1 MSASGAIPLC
11 GTRTLRV
18 TKLFFATDI
27 HGSDIC
33 WSKFLNAGKF
43 YGADV
48 LILGGD
54 MTGKAVVPLIHQG
67 GNNYRVTLLEQ
78 VFDISGDDEVQEIIK
93 KIRSR
98 GYYPYVTNP
107 DELIELQN
115 KPELVHE
122 IFVSQVLKVVQQ
134 WMELADKKL
143 DGTGMKVYCSPGNDD
158 MDQVDD
164 VIRGSRN
171 VLLVEGQI
179 TQIDSDH
186 EMIASGWSNRT
197 PWNTHREED
206 EDQLKVRYEAMTSK
220 LKDPRNAIFNIHVPP
235 YKSGLDEAPELD
247 KDLRPVLAG
256 QSLQPVG
263 STALREAIQKHQ
275 PLLGLHGHIHEGR
288 GATRIGKTLCINPG
302 SMYEQG
308 TLLGTLVKLGRNK
321 IENYV
326 LTSG

>member
-1 MSASGAIPLC
+1 M
-11 GTRTLRV
+11 

-54 MTGKAVVPLIHQG
+54 MTGKAVVPFIHQG
-67 GNNYRVTLLEQ
+67 GKNYKVTLLEQ
-78 VFDISGDDEVQEIIK
+78 EFPITNEDELADMIK
-93 KIRSR
+93 RVRSR
-98 GYYPYVTNP
+98 GYYPYLTNP
-107 DELIELQN
+107 DEIAELEKDPQR
-115 KPELVHE
+115 VHR
-122 IFVSQVLKVVQQ
+122 IFANEVLKVVQQ
-134 WMELADKKL
+134 WMDLADKKL
-143 DGTGMKVYCSPGNDD
+143 NGAGVKVYCCPGNDD
-158 MDQVDD
+158 MSEVDEIVRASRS
-164 VIRGSRN
+164 VIHA
-171 VLLVEGQI
+171 EGQVI
-179 TQIDSDH
+179 PLDAHH

-197 PWNTHREED
+197 PWDTHREED
-206 EDQLKVRYEAMTSK
+206 EDQLRVRYEAMISQ
-220 LKDPRNAIFNIHVPP
+220 LRDPYNAVFNIHVPP

-256 QSLQPVG
+256 QSLKPVG
-263 STALREAIQKHQ
+263 STALRKAIEETQ

-288 GATRIGKTLCINPG
+288 GAARIGKTLCINPG

-308 TLLGTLVKLGRNK
+308 TLLGAIVVLGNHK

>member
-1 MSASGAIPLC
+1 M
-11 GTRTLRV
+11 

-67 GNNYRVTLLEQ
+67 ADIYQVTLLEQ
-78 VFDISGDDEVQEIIK
+78 VFHVSGEDEVQDIIK

-107 DELIELQN
+107 DELTDLQN
-115 KPELVHE
+115 KPELVHQ
-122 IFVSQVLKVVQQ
+122 IFVSQVLRVVQQ

-158 MDQVDD
+158 MEEVDD
-164 VIRGSRN
+164 IIRTSRN
-171 VLLVEGQI
+171 VLLVEGKV
-179 TQIDSDH
+179 TQIDPHH

-206 EDQLKVRYEAMTSK
+206 EDQLKARYEAMISK
-220 LKDPRNAIFNIHVPP
+220 LKDPRNAIFDVHVPP
-235 YKSGLDEAPELD
+235 YKSTLDDAPELD

-263 STALREAIQKHQ
+263 SIALREAIKKYQ

-308 TLLGTLVKLGRNK
+308 TLLGTLVTLGRNK

-326 LTSG
+326 LTTG